1 MLYVKLRMR
10 RKLMS
15 YSLEINLR
23 IYMCYY
29 GFWCTC
35 FITKTEVL
43 FFLICALKIVK
54 TDDKKHERRKCCCE
68 GREKFY
74 IFHTLCKKNK
84 KQKKRQKWVQLFL
97 PKKKRDKKE
106 TEFFSKQKLH
116 SFLFIFFSSLLVLFC
131 GVSLPRSEDHRESFC
146 EFCFLKTQREKERE
160 KCIYFFF

>member
-1 MLYVKLRMR
+1 MAKGKALPPFPRICCAL
-10 RKLMS
+10 
-15 YSLEINLR
+15 SLSLF
-23 IYMCYY
+23 MC
-29 GFWCTC
+29 
-35 FITKTEVL
+35 VL
-43 FFLICALKIVK
+43 FLFM
-54 TDDKKHERRKCCCE
+54 TSDDKKHERRKCCCE

-84 KQKKRQKWVQLFL
+84 KQKKRQKLVIRFFG
-97 PKKKRDKKE
+97 PAFFAKKKKRDKKE

-146 EFCFLKTQREKERE
+146 ECCFLKTQREKERE